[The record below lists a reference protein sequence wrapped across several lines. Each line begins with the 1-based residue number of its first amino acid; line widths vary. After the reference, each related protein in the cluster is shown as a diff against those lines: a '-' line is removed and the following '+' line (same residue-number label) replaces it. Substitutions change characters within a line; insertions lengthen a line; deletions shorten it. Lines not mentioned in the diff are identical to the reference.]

1 MTKFIR
7 ITILLFWLL
16 FFSTV
21 QLIAQT
27 TTAYSWM
34 RDSINSIQFHHPKE
48 LQSLL
53 NAWNHSKDSTL
64 VVLHLGDSHLQNENL
79 PNKTRTL
86 MQAVHGDAGIGLIQ
100 PFSIVKTYDARFYK
114 GSHTGTWNYAKSY
127 SLPPK
132 YKLGVRGM
140 TAHTTDQKATF
151 KIKFNKEVSPANNQ
165 LLVWFDAEGGAVPVF
180 TADSKPVK
188 IVSEGKGWIQYAIDA
203 PFSEIDFKLQCDSSG
218 RAISF
223 TLYGMS
229 LSNVRPGG
237 CIWHNAGVGAC
248 QYKSVLYED
257 YFEDQAAMLQ
267 PDLVIMEYG
276 TNDFLYN
283 NSVPETLEKE
293 IRGVIEKVRKAAPYA
308 SIILVS
314 VQDMTYKGKST
325 TAARTFTELL
335 ARIAGSEACAF
346 YDWYSVSG
354 GKSSMKKWGPAS
366 LTQNDGIHLNGKGS
380 ELKAEWMI
388 SAIQRTVQVLNSG
401 TPINQLL
408 LPITEPALAEV
419 KEELNPKPDLATANN
434 KKQDKKKTVALN
446 KTGKYHVVKSGETL
460 SHLAAKYKTKVS
472 TIKKLNN
479 LSSDRIRIGQKL
491 RIR

>member
-1 MTKFIR
+1 MKQMTKN
-7 ITILLFWLL
+7 TVLLFWLL
-16 FFSTV
+16 IFSTWHV
-21 QLIAQT
+21 GAQNSA
-27 TTAYSWM
+27 AYPWM
-34 RDSINSIQFHHPKE
+34 RDSVNSVQFHSPDV
-48 LQSLL
+48 LQTMVNS
-53 NAWNHSKDSTL
+53 WNHSKDSTL

-86 MQAVHGDAGIGLIQ
+86 MQGLHGDAGIGLIQ

-132 YKLGVRGM
+132 YTLGVRGM
-140 TAHTTDQKATF
+140 TAQTSDPKATF
-151 KIKFNKEVSPANNQ
+151 KIKFNKEVSQANNQ
-165 LLVWFDAEGGAVPVF
+165 LLVWFDTNGGAVPIF

-188 IVSEGKGWIQYAIDA
+188 KVSEGKGWIQYSIEA
-203 PFSEIDFKLQCDSSG
+203 PFSEIDFKLQCDTTG
-218 RAISF
+218 GAISF

-257 YFEDQAAMLQ
+257 FFEEQAAMLQ

-283 NSVPETLEKE
+283 NTIPETLEKE
-293 IRGVIEKVRKAAPYA
+293 IRRVIEKVRKAAPNA
-308 SIILVS
+308 SIMLVS

-325 TAARTFTELL
+325 TAARTFAELL

-354 GKSSMKKWGPAS
+354 GKASMKKWGPAG

-388 SAIQRTVQVLNSG
+388 TAIKATVQVLNSG

-408 LPITEPALAEV
+408 LPITEPTLSEL
-419 KEELNPKPDLATANN
+419 KEEYKPKTEDAPVNN
-434 KKQDKKKTVALN
+434 KKQDKKKPVALN

-460 SHLAAKYKTKVS
+460 SHLAAKYRTKVS